1 MTGQTYPCWKNDGE
15 DLTAAVRAVAGRLLD
30 DVPNLNAK
38 VDTPNGNVSTE
49 PAAPT
54 NREKAKIIVECNG
67 GHANVFEIEAGQASG
82 RPPTPDETIWIAARN
97 GIDPQASLDRVTE
110 TAKFLYGSVGIFAT
124 LLSGLGMVSQVT
136 VSASP
141 EWWMWLPLFFVT
153 ISLTAATIALTP
165 TYSSVRVNDLDAVA
179 EDFRCRI
186 QRGGWLI
193 KTAGLTFAL
202 AILTT
207 FPVALVLIKP

>member
-1 MTGQTYPCWKNDGE
+1 MTGQTYQCWKNDGE
-15 DLTAAVRAVAGRLLD
+15 DLTAAVKAVAGRLLD
-30 DVPNLNAK
+30 DVPILNAK
-38 VDTPNGNVSTE
+38 VDTPNGNIEPIE
-49 PAAPT
+49 PAE
-54 NREKAKIIVECNG
+54 RENAKIVVECNG

-97 GIDPQASLDRVTE
+97 SIDPQASLDRVSE

-124 LLSGLGMVSQVT
+124 LLSGLGMVSTLKVPE
-136 VSASP
+136 SP
-141 EWWMWLPLFFVT
+141 DWWLWLPLLFVT